1 MRVDQQPAFILHARP
16 WRETSLIIEALTRD
30 YGRVGL
36 VARGVRT
43 ARSRFARSCL
53 QPLTPVSLSWSGRGE
68 LSTLFAAEAAGAV
81 LQANGE
87 TLLCALYL
95 NELVARLVPRNDP
108 HPEIFEDYFTTFG
121 RLAESDSPAW
131 TLRRFERDLLA
142 HLGYGLV
149 LDGEA
154 ETGDALQAEIDYAY
168 RFEHGPVPW
177 QRTEDGLKLRGSAL
191 MALAQDNEPSSAE
204 DMASLRRL
212 LRALIS
218 RHLDGVQLRAWNLFG
233 SVKNTTSA
241 TPSP

>member
-1 MRVDQQPAFILHARP
+1 MRVDQQPAFVLHARP

-43 ARSRFARSCL
+43 AKSRFARAAL

-68 LSTLFAAEAAGAV
+68 LLTLSAAEAAGAT

-108 HPEIFEDYFTTFG
+108 HPEIFQDYFATFA
-121 RLAESDSPAW
+121 RLAEAASPAW

-149 LDGEA
+149 LEGEA
-154 ETGDALQAEIDYAY
+154 ETGAPLRPGVEYAY

-177 QRTEDGLKLRGSAL
+177 QRSEDGLKLRGAAL
-191 MALAQDNEPSSAE
+191 MALADDIEPATAE
-204 DMASLRRL
+204 DMSALRRL
-212 LRALIS
+212 LRALIA
-218 RHLDGVQLRAWNLFG
+218 RHLDGTELRAWNLFG
-233 SVKNTTSA
+233 SLRSVTSV

>member
-1 MRVDQQPAFILHARP
+1 MRVDQQPAFVLHARP

-43 ARSRFARSCL
+43 ARSRFARASL

-81 LQANGE
+81 LQASGE

-108 HPEIFEDYFTTFG
+108 HPEIFEDYFTTFA
-121 RLAESDSPAW
+121 RLAEVNAPAW

-149 LDGEA
+149 LEGEA
-154 ETGDALQAEIDYAY
+154 ETGEALQPELDYAY

-191 MALAQDNEPSSAE
+191 LALSQDREPTDAE

-218 RHLDGVQLRAWNLFG
+218 RQLDGAELRAWNLFG
-233 SVKNTTSA
+233 SLRSATSA
-241 TPSP
+241 MPAP

>member
-16 WRETSLIIEALTRD
+16 WRETSLILEALTRD

-43 ARSRFARSCL
+43 ARSRFARASL

-68 LSTLFAAEAAGAV
+68 LATLSAAEAAGAV

-108 HPEIFEDYFTTFG
+108 HPEIFEDYFATFA
-121 RLAESDSPAW
+121 RLAEADSPAW

-149 LDGEA
+149 LEGEA
-154 ETGDALQAEIDYAY
+154 ETGAPLHAETEYAY

-177 QRTEDGLKLRGSAL
+177 RRTEDGLKVRGSAL
-191 MALAQDNEPSSAE
+191 LALARDLEPANAD
-204 DMASLRRL
+204 DMAALRRL
-212 LRALIS
+212 LRALIA
-218 RHLDGVQLRAWNLFG
+218 RHLDGTQLRAWNLFG
-233 SVKNTTSA
+233 AWRDA
-241 TPSP
+241 TNAAPSP

>member
-1 MRVDQQPAFILHARP
+1 MRVDQQPAFVLHARP

-43 ARSRFARSCL
+43 ARSRFARASL

-81 LQANGE
+81 LRANGE

-108 HPEIFEDYFTTFG
+108 HPEIFQDYFATFV
-121 RLAESDSPAW
+121 RLAEADAPAW

-149 LDGEA
+149 LEGEA
-154 ETGDALQAEIDYAY
+154 ETGEPLRAETQYAY

-191 MALAQDNEPSSAE
+191 MALAQDREPASAE

-212 LRALIS
+212 LRALIA
-218 RHLDGVQLRAWNLFG
+218 RHLDGTELRAWNLFG
-233 SVKNTTSA
+233 GLRGVTSA
-241 TPSP
+241 APSP